1 MNFDFN
7 EEQRMLKDAVDRLV
21 ANRYSFELR
30 ANYLRDPQGWSREMW
45 ASYAELGLLGLPFS
59 EADGGF
65 AGGPAETM
73 IVMEAVGR
81 GMLLEPYL
89 ATVVLAGG
97 LLANAASAAM
107 RDEILPAV
115 IAGQRLLAF
124 AHSEAQARY
133 DLADVATSARRQGN
147 EWLLDGAKR
156 YVLHGDCADQLIVSA
171 RVSGSRS
178 DAEGLALFL
187 VDAAAPGVS
196 RRGYQTQDR
205 LRAAD
210 IQLTGVRVPEAALLG
225 VAGEA
230 LPLIHKAVDGALA
243 ALCAEAVGAMQQAF
257 DLSVEYLK
265 VRKQFGVL
273 IGSFQVLQ
281 HRAVDM
287 LVMIEQA
294 RSMALYA
301 SMMVSEDDALE
312 RRRAIAAAK
321 VQINRSA
328 RFVAQ
333 QAVQLHGGIGVTEE
347 CHVGHYMRRLS
358 MIEILFGDA
367 DHYLAELARDGGL
380 ISADA

>member
-21 ANRYSFELR
+21 GDRYGFEQR
-30 ANYLRDPQGWSREMW
+30 GRYLDTKEGWSRELW
-45 ASYAELGLLGLPFS
+45 ARYADLGLLGLPFT

-65 AGGPAETM
+65 DGGPAETM

-81 GMLLEPYL
+81 GLLLEPYL
-89 ATVVLAGG
+89 ASVVLAGG
-97 LLANAASAAM
+97 LLASAGDAQQ
-107 RDEILPAV
+107 RAEILPPL
-115 IAGQRLLAF
+115 IAGERLLAF

-133 DLADVATSARRQGN
+133 DLADVATRARREGDH
-147 EWLLDGAKR
+147 WVLDGCKR
-156 YVLHGDCADQLIVSA
+156 FVLHGDCADQLIISA
-171 RVSGSRS
+171 RTSGERR
-178 DAEGLALFL
+178 DADGVTLFI
-187 VDAAAPGVS
+187 VDAKTAGVS

-210 IQLTGVRVPEAALLG
+210 ITLDGVRLPLAALLG
-225 VAGEA
+225 SSRQA
-230 LPLIHKAVDGALA
+230 LPLIEQAVDRAVA

-257 DLSVEYLK
+257 DMTVEYLK

-273 IGSFQVLQ
+273 IGSFQALQ
-281 HRAVDM
+281 HSAVDM

-294 RSMALYA
+294 RSMAYYA
-301 SMMVSEDDALE
+301 SMMVNDGDALE

-347 CHVGHYMRRLS
+347 CQVGHYMRRLS

-367 DHYLAELARDGGL
+367 DHHLAQLASDGGL
-380 ISADA
+380 IAADA

>member
-21 ANRYSFELR
+21 ADRYDFEQR
-30 ANYLRDPQGWSREMW
+30 ARYLGEEDGWSRTLW
-45 ASYAELGLLGLPFS
+45 ANYAELGLLGLPFS
-59 EADGGF
+59 EDDGGF

-73 IVMEAVGR
+73 IVMEASGR
-81 GMLLEPYL
+81 GLLLEPYL
-89 ATVVLAGG
+89 ATVVLGGG
-97 LLANAASAAM
+97 LLATAASPAQRAA
-107 RDEILPAV
+107 ILPAL
-115 IAGQRLLAF
+115 IAGERVLAF
-124 AHSEAQARY
+124 AHSEVQARF
-133 DLADVATSARRQGN
+133 DLADVATSARRDGDH
-147 EWLLDGAKR
+147 WVLDGSKR

-171 RVSGSRS
+171 RVSGGRR
-178 DAEGLALFL
+178 DADGLALFV
-187 VDAAAPGVS
+187 VDADAAGLS

-210 IQLTGVRVPEAALLG
+210 ITLDGVRVAPSALLG
-225 VAGEA
+225 VAGQA
-230 LPLIHKAVDGALA
+230 LPLIEKAVDGALA

-257 DLSVEYLK
+257 DMTVEYLK

-273 IGSFQVLQ
+273 IGSFQALQ
-281 HRAVDM
+281 HSAVDM

-294 RSMALYA
+294 RSMAYYA
-301 SMMVSEDDALE
+301 SMMAGEEDALE

-347 CHVGHYMRRLS
+347 CQVGHYMRRLS

-367 DHYLAELARDGGL
+367 DHHLAELARDGGL
-380 ISADA
+380 ITADA

>member
-7 EEQRMLKDAVDRLV
+7 EEQRMIKDAVDRLV
-21 ANRYSFELR
+21 ADRYGFEQR
-30 ANYLRDPQGWSREMW
+30 ARYLGEADGWSRELW
-45 ASYAELGLLGLPFS
+45 ASYAELGLLGLPFA

-81 GMLLEPYL
+81 GLLLEPYL
-89 ATVVLAGG
+89 ASVVLAGG
-97 LLANAASAAM
+97 LVASAADEEQ
-107 RDEILPAV
+107 RAEILPPL
-115 IAGQRLLAF
+115 IAGERLLAF

-133 DLADVATSARRQGN
+133 DLTDVDTRARRDRDH
-147 EWLLDGAKR
+147 WVIDGCKR
-156 YVLHGDCADQLIVSA
+156 FVLHGDCADHLIVSA
-171 RVSGSRS
+171 RVSGERC
-178 DAEGLALFL
+178 DPDGIALFV
-187 VDAAAPGVS
+187 VDAKAVGVS
-196 RRGYQTQDR
+196 CRGYQTQDR

-210 IQLTGVRVPEAALLG
+210 ITLDGVRVPLVALLG
-225 VAGEA
+225 TSGQA
-230 LPLIHKAVDGALA
+230 LPLIEKAVDGAIA

-257 DLSVEYLK
+257 DMTVEYLK
-265 VRKQFGVL
+265 LRKQFGVL

-281 HRAVDM
+281 HSAVDM

-294 RSMALYA
+294 RSMAYYA
-301 SMMVSEDDALE
+301 SMMVNEEDALE

-347 CHVGHYMRRLS
+347 CQVGHFMRRLS

-367 DHYLAELARDGGL
+367 DHHLAQLARDGGL
-380 ISADA
+380 IAADA

>member
-1 MNFDFN
+1 MNFDLN
-7 EEQRMLKDAVDRLV
+7 EEQRLLKDAVDRLV
-21 ANRYSFELR
+21 ADRYSFEQR
-30 ANYLRDPQGWSREMW
+30 TRYLAETEGWSRDRW
-45 ASYAELGLLGLPFS
+45 RDYAELGLLGLPFA

-65 AGGPAETM
+65 DGGPADTLT
-73 IVMEAVGR
+73 VMEAAGR
-81 GMLLEPYL
+81 GLLLEPYL

-97 LLANAASAAM
+97 LFASAANAAQRA
-107 RDEILPAV
+107 DVLPAL
-115 IAGQRLLAF
+115 IAGERLLAF

-133 DLADVATSARRQGN
+133 DLADVATCARRDGDD
-147 EWLLDGAKR
+147 WVLDGAKR

-171 RVSGSRS
+171 RVSGGRR

-187 VDAAAPGVS
+187 VDVQAAGVS

-210 IQLTGVRVPEAALLG
+210 VTLDGVRVDDAALLG
-225 VAGEA
+225 VAGQA
-230 LPLIHKAVDGALA
+230 LPLIEKAVDTALA
-243 ALCAEAVGAMQQAF
+243 ALCAEAVGAMQQAC
-257 DLSVEYLK
+257 DMTVEYLK
-265 VRKQFGVL
+265 VRKQFGVA
-273 IGSFQVLQ
+273 IGSFQALQ

-301 SMMVSEDDALE
+301 SMMASDDDARE

-347 CHVGHYMRRLS
+347 CQVGHYMRRLS

-367 DHYLAELARDGGL
+367 DHHLAQLARAGGL
-380 ISADA
+380 IDADA

>member
-21 ANRYSFELR
+21 TDRYGFEQR
-30 ANYLRDPQGWSREMW
+30 TRYLGEADGWSRELW
-45 ASYAELGLLGLPFS
+45 ASYAELGLLGLPFA

-81 GMLLEPYL
+81 GLLLEPYL
-89 ATVVLAGG
+89 ASVVLAGG
-97 LLANAASAAM
+97 LVASAASDAQ
-107 RDEILPAV
+107 RAGILPAL
-115 IAGQRLLAF
+115 IAGERLLAF
-124 AHSEAQARY
+124 AHSEAQARF
-133 DLADVATSARRQGN
+133 DLADVATSARRDGDH
-147 EWLLDGAKR
+147 WILDGRKR

-171 RVSGSRS
+171 RVSGSRR
-178 DAEGLALFL
+178 DTDGLALFV
-187 VDAAAPGVS
+187 VDANAAGLT

-210 IQLTGVRVPEAALLG
+210 IALDGVRVDSTALLG
-225 VAGEA
+225 VAGQA
-230 LPLIHKAVDGALA
+230 LPLIEKAVDTAVA

-257 DLSVEYLK
+257 DMTVEYLK

-273 IGSFQVLQ
+273 IGSFQALQ

-294 RSMALYA
+294 RSMAFYA
-301 SMMVSEDDALE
+301 SMMVSDDDVSE

-347 CHVGHYMRRLS
+347 CQVGHYMRRLS

-367 DHYLAELARDGGL
+367 DHHLAQLARDGGL
-380 ISADA
+380 IAADA

>member
-21 ANRYSFELR
+21 ADRYDFEQR
-30 ANYLRDPQGWSREMW
+30 ARYLGEEDGWSRTLW
-45 ASYAELGLLGLPFS
+45 ASYAELGLLGLPFA

-73 IVMEAVGR
+73 IVMEAAGR
-81 GMLLEPYL
+81 GLLLEPYL

-97 LLANAASAAM
+97 LLTNAASPAQRA
-107 RDEILPAV
+107 DILPAV
-115 IAGQRLLAF
+115 IAGERLLAF
-124 AHSEAQARY
+124 AHSEAQARF
-133 DLADVATSARRQGN
+133 DLADVATTARREDG
-147 EWLLDGAKR
+147 EWVLDGCKR

-171 RVSGSRS
+171 RVSGGRR
-178 DAEGLALFL
+178 DADGLALFL
-187 VDAAAPGVS
+187 VDANAAGLS

-210 IQLTGVRVPEAALLG
+210 ITLDGVRVSESALLG
-225 VAGEA
+225 EAGRA
-230 LPLIHKAVDGALA
+230 LPLIEKAVDAALA

-257 DLSVEYLK
+257 DMTVEYLK
-265 VRKQFGVL
+265 MRKQFGVV
-273 IGSFQVLQ
+273 IGSFQAIQ
-281 HRAVDM
+281 HRTVDM

-301 SMMVSEDDALE
+301 SMMVGEEDVLE

-333 QAVQLHGGIGVTEE
+333 QTVQLHGGIGVTEE
-347 CHVGHYMRRLS
+347 CQVGHYMRRLS

-367 DHYLAELARDGGL
+367 DFHLAHLARDGGL

>member
-1 MNFDFN
+1 MNFDLN

-21 ANRYSFELR
+21 ADRYGFEQRNRYLGE
-30 ANYLRDPQGWSREMW
+30 ADGWSRELW
-45 ASYAELGLLGLPFS
+45 ASYAELGLLGLPFA

-65 AGGPAETM
+65 AGGPAETL
-73 IVMEAVGR
+73 IVMEAAGR
-81 GMLLEPYL
+81 GLLLEPYL
-89 ATVVLAGG
+89 ASVVLAGG
-97 LLANAASAAM
+97 LLASAASPAQRA
-107 RDEILPAV
+107 DILPAL
-115 IAGQRLLAF
+115 IAGERLLAF
-124 AHSEAQARY
+124 AHGEAQARY
-133 DLADVATSARRQGN
+133 DLADVATRARRDGSD
-147 EWLLDGAKR
+147 WVLDGCKR

-171 RVSGSRS
+171 RVSGARR
-178 DAEGLALFL
+178 DADGIALFV
-187 VDAAAPGVS
+187 VDAGASGVQ

-210 IQLTGVRVPEAALLG
+210 ITLDGVRVPESALLG
-225 VAGEA
+225 VAGQA
-230 LPLIHKAVDGALA
+230 LPLIEKAVDGALA
-243 ALCAEAVGAMQQAF
+243 ALCAEAVGAMQQAL
-257 DLSVEYLK
+257 DMTVEYLK

-273 IGSFQVLQ
+273 IGSFQALQ

-301 SMMVSEDDALE
+301 SMMATEDDPSE

-328 RFVAQ
+328 RYVAQ

-347 CHVGHYMRRLS
+347 CQVGHYMRRLS

-367 DHYLAELARDGGL
+367 DHHLAQLARDGGL
-380 ISADA
+380 IAADA

>member
-21 ANRYSFELR
+21 SDRYGFEQR
-30 ANYLRDPQGWSREMW
+30 ARYLGEADGWSRELW

-73 IVMEAVGR
+73 IVMEAAGR
-81 GMLLEPYL
+81 GLLLEPYL
-89 ATVVLAGG
+89 SSVVLAGG
-97 LLANAASAAM
+97 LLASAANEAQ
-107 RDEILPAV
+107 RADVLPAL
-115 IAGQRLLAF
+115 IAGERLLAF
-124 AHSEAQARY
+124 AHSEAQSRF
-133 DLADVATSARRQGN
+133 DLADVATSASRDGESWVLN
-147 EWLLDGAKR
+147 GAKR
-156 YVLHGDCADQLIVSA
+156 YVLHGDCANQLIVSA
-171 RVSGSRS
+171 RVSGGRR
-178 DAEGLALFL
+178 DADGLALFL
-187 VDAAAPGVS
+187 VDANAAGLS

-210 IQLTGVRVPEAALLG
+210 ITLDNVRVDAAALLG
-225 VAGEA
+225 TAGQA
-230 LPLIHKAVDGALA
+230 LPLIEKAVDGTVA

-257 DLSVEYLK
+257 EMTVEYLK

-294 RSMALYA
+294 RSMAYYA
-301 SMMVSEDDALE
+301 SMMAAEDDALE

-347 CHVGHYMRRLS
+347 CQVGHYMRRLS
-358 MIEILFGDA
+358 MIETLFGDA
-367 DHYLAELARDGGL
+367 DHHLAQLARDGGL
-380 ISADA
+380 IAADA

>member
-21 ANRYSFELR
+21 ADRYGFEQR
-30 ANYLRDPQGWSREMW
+30 SRYLGEADGWSRELW
-45 ASYAELGLLGLPFS
+45 ANYAELGLLGLPFA

-73 IVMEAVGR
+73 IVMEAAGR
-81 GMLLEPYL
+81 GLLLEPYL
-89 ATVVLAGG
+89 ASVVLAGG
-97 LLANAASAAM
+97 LLASAANEAQ
-107 RDEILPAV
+107 RAEVLPAL
-115 IAGQRLLAF
+115 IAGERLLAF
-124 AHSEAQARY
+124 AYSEAQARF
-133 DLADVATSARRQGN
+133 DLADVATSASR
-147 EWLLDGAKR
+147 DGDSWVLNGVKR

-171 RVSGSRS
+171 RVSGGRH
-178 DAEGLALFL
+178 DADGLALFL
-187 VDAAAPGVS
+187 VDTNAAGLT

-210 IQLTGVRVPEAALLG
+210 ITLDNVRVEAAALLG
-225 VAGEA
+225 AAGQA
-230 LPLIHKAVDGALA
+230 LPLIEKAVDGTVA

-257 DLSVEYLK
+257 DMTVEYLK

-273 IGSFQVLQ
+273 IGSFQALQ

-294 RSMALYA
+294 RSMAYYA
-301 SMMVSEDDALE
+301 SMMAAEDDAAE
-312 RRRAIAAAK
+312 RRRAISAAK

-347 CHVGHYMRRLS
+347 CQVGHYMRRLS

-367 DHYLAELARDGGL
+367 DHHLAQLARDGGL
-380 ISADA
+380 IAADA